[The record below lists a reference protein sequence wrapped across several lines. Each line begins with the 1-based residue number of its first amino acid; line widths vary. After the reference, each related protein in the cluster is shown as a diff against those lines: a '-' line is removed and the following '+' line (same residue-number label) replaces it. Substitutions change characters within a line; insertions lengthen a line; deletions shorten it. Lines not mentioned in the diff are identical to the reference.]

1 MIKSQVLDA
10 INSKVA
16 ELAQQIAEA
25 ERAEKSVGKL
35 KRQSRALV
43 VISDLIEEFVD
54 TETFTFTSEAD
65 LMQMIDCKKGK
76 RLDFGIKSGDKLMDL
91 LQKYS
96 DVKDIYNKIQ
106 KECERKGLKIVLD
119 HIE

>member
-1 MIKSQVLDA
+1 MVKSQVLDA

-25 ERAEKSVGKL
+25 EKSTGKL

-54 TETFTFTSEAD
+54 TEEFTFTSELD
-65 LMQMIDCKKGK
+65 LQQMIDCKKGK
-76 RLDFGIKSGDKLMDL
+76 RLDLGIKSGDKLMDL